1 MRRLWLAA
9 LATALFAS
17 CLTGKAPVIGEPA
30 PQLKDSAAEAA
41 YQVTLERYTSHR
53 QIYTRL
59 DPRLFSAMTSQTKA
73 FVEAR
78 VRRSGAFLQQPAADI
93 DVQVQKELAETE
105 PFYEF
110 ILGVHLNN
118 YRYDDFDKKNST
130 WRLALVTP
138 TGDVTPSK
146 IERVGRSNL
155 NLRALYPYLDDFW
168 VAYRVRFP
176 KVDANGQPTQD
187 PGAAKRV
194 VRMASTLGQT
204 EFEFPAQ

>member
-1 MRRLWLAA
+1 MRRVALAVLVAA
-9 LATALFAS
+9 LAAG
-17 CLTGKAPVIGEPA
+17 CLGGKAPIIGEPA

-41 YQVTLERYTSHR
+41 YQVTLEKYTSHR

-59 DPRLFSAMTSQTKA
+59 DPRIFSAMTSQTPA

-78 VRRSGAFLQQPAADI
+78 VRRSGAFLQLPAADI
-93 DVQVQKELAETE
+93 DVQVQKELADTE
-105 PFYEF
+105 PFYDF

-130 WRLALVTP
+130 WRLALVTA
-138 TGDVTPSK
+138 TGDVTPAK

-176 KVDANGQPTQD
+176 KTAENGQPTQE
-187 PGAAKRV
+187 PGATKRV